1 MEVNN
6 LFGPAGVELLLAM
19 LIGIIT
25 VYLTKTVLMNF
36 YMKKTS
42 ESNPYGNLA
51 FMIFLS
57 GTIFSVALIM
67 FGVIEPLSATFKVL
81 NASGEDGSSYLIS
94 CMQYVGIFLTLGYV
108 FSALI
113 VFIAYK
119 LFSMMTTQLN
129 EYEEIRDGNAGVA
142 ILLVTLTIITALF
155 VKEPFMVYLESLI
168 PYPDVPNIM
177 G

>member
-36 YMKKTS
+36 YMNKTS

-57 GTIFSVALIM
+57 GNIFSVALIM
-67 FGVIEPLSATFKVL
+67 FGVMEPLTATFKVL
-81 NASGEDGSSYLIS
+81 HATGEEGISYLSS
-94 CMQYVGIFLTLGYV
+94 CLQYVGIFLTLGYI
-108 FSALI
+108 FSAII

-119 LFSMMTTQLN
+119 LFSMLTTQLN
-129 EYEEIRDGNAGVA
+129 EYEEIRDGNVGVA

>member
-1 MEVNN
+1 MEVKN

-36 YMKKTS
+36 YMRKTN
-42 ESNPYGNLA
+42 ESNPYGNLS
-51 FMIFLS
+51 FMVFLS
-57 GTIFSVALIM
+57 GTIFSVSLIM
-67 FGVIEPLSATFKVL
+67 FGIMEPLTATFKVL
-81 NASGEDGSSYLIS
+81 NTTGDKGMSYLLS
-94 CMQYVGIFLTLGYV
+94 CAQYLGIFLVLGYV

-119 LFSMMTTQLN
+119 LFSLMTTQLN
-129 EYEEIRDGNAGVA
+129 EYEEIKDGNVGVA